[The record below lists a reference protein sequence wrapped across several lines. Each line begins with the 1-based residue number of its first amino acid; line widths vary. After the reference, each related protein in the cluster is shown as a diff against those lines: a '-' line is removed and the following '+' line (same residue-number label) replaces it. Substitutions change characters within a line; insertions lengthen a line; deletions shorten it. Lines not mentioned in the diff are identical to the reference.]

1 MTFRIEHKS
10 GKQKYI
16 YEVTSYWDKEKK
28 QSRQKRTYIGKKD
41 ETTGE
46 TITPLKS
53 RKPKLCQDYGC
64 TYLLDKIAE
73 RIKLKEALV
82 RVFPNSYKEI
92 LGLAYY
98 SICENKALYY
108 YEEWKELNYFEENNE
123 TTLNS
128 KEISRFL
135 KSINS
140 DKHSIEEFFQ
150 EWINAQKHINTL
162 FFDIT
167 SFSSYSN
174 NIEFVEWGHN
184 RDCEALPQINY
195 GIIADEKTKLPL
207 YYKIYP
213 GSISDVTT
221 LKNILKNLKN
231 FKIEKS
237 TIILDRGFYSAKNV
251 DGINESGKFIIPL
264 PFSVEEAQKV
274 IDKNL
279 KLLQSHTSAFILKDE
294 LLHYA
299 KDKVKI
305 AGKNYTAHIYYDEQ
319 KAGEE
324 RKAFIKK
331 LINIEQHI
339 KENNKITREYL
350 KGNFKGYDRFYT
362 VDEKNKKM
370 LRNDSIIES
379 YMRKMGCCV
388 IITNNEKLMR
398 DEVLDLYRRR
408 NDIELMFD
416 SLKNELDGGRLRSH
430 SQETIEARLFIKF
443 IGLILYSALLKDSET
458 SKEFNGYSIKKLLF
472 ELRKIK
478 IIFMNDNKTNYVTEV
493 SRKQKDIFK
502 IFKTSPP
509 G

>member
-1 MTFRIEHKS
+1 MTFKIEHKS

-28 QSRQKRTYIGKKD
+28 QSRQKRKYLGKKD
-41 ETTGE
+41 ESTGDP
-46 TITPLKS
+46 ITPLKS
-53 RKPKLCQDYGC
+53 RKPKLCQDYGSV
-64 TYLLDKIAE
+64 YLLDKLAE
-73 RIKLKEALV
+73 CIKLKETLLH
-82 RVFPNSYKEI
+82 VFPDKYDKI

-108 YEEWKELNYFEENNE
+108 YEEWKELNYFEKNNKE
-123 TTLNS
+123 TLNS
-128 KEISRFL
+128 KEISKFL
-135 KSINS
+135 KSIIS
-140 DKHSIEEFFQ
+140 EKDKIEEFFQ

-184 RDCEALPQINY
+184 RDCEMLPQINY
-195 GIIADEKTKLPL
+195 GIIADEKSKMPL

-237 TIILDRGFYSAKNV
+237 TIILDRGFFSGKNIT
-251 DGINESGKFIIPL
+251 GMNELGKFIIPL
-264 PFSVEEAQKV
+264 PFSVEEAQKIV
-274 IDKNL
+274 DKNL
-279 KLLQSHTSAFILKDE
+279 KLLQSHSSSFLVKDE

-299 KDKVKI
+299 KDKIKI
-305 AGKNYTAHIYYDEQ
+305 AGKNYVAHIYYDEQ

-324 RKAFIKK
+324 RISFMKK
-331 LINIEQHI
+331 LINIEQNVIDSKTISKEYI
-339 KENNKITREYL
+339 KNK
-350 KGNFKGYDRFYT
+350 FKGYDRFYII
-362 VDEKNKKM
+362 DEKNKKL
-370 LRNDSIIES
+370 LRNDKVIES
-379 YMRKMGCCV
+379 YMRRMGCCV
-388 IITNNEKLMR
+388 IITNNEKLSR

-408 NDIELMFD
+408 NNIELIFD
-416 SLKNELDGGRLRSH
+416 SLKNELDGGRLRAH

-443 IGLILYSALLKDSET
+443 IGLILYSALLKESET
-458 SKEFNGYSIKKLLF
+458 SKEFSGYSIKKMLF

-478 IIFMNDNKTNYVTEV
+478 IIFMNDNKTKYITEV

-502 IFKTSPP
+502 LFKIIPP
-509 G
+509 I